1 MAEMESGIP
10 AEIVFRR
17 FSYREAGSVPAYG
30 IKPGMGEMKDFVF
43 LYKNLA
49 A

>member
-1 MAEMESGIP
+1 MESGTP
-10 AEIVFRR
+10 AETVFRR
-17 FSYREAGSVPAYG
+17 FSYQDFGTVPGYG